1 MTLLL
6 LTVFIAAKREASC
19 EPVRSVPPRRFECQD
34 AQEKPLS
41 PSAQKQYEPDDRP
54 VQPVR
59 PADATLEVSHA
70 PGLQTLSAKA
80 LRRRLPR

>member
-1 MTLLL
+1 MTLLQPP
-6 LTVFIAAKREASC
+6 VFIASKHEPYRELVGSAL
-19 EPVRSVPPRRFECQD
+19 RWKFECQD

-54 VQPVR
+54 VQPVG